1 MSSLL
6 EKFMNNNRR
15 DFDSEN
21 PSAKVWE
28 NIEKN
33 IPVKKSAKVFSIKDI
48 YKWAAAAAI
57 LFITLTAAYFLW
69 IRKPEVIETAVKA
82 EKKGDSNT
90 VNQSDILTIAPEYA
104 AEAKQFY
111 RIIETKQQELKS
123 VTKDQPNLY
132 NQFAMDLSTLD
143 SSYRVLKNQATVTP
157 NRDVIIKAMMQNLQL
172 QAELL
177 NRQLMIINDFKNNKN
192 ENDEKNNIQSM

>member
-1 MSSLL
+1 MSSPL
-6 EKFMNNNRR
+6 EKFMNNNRK

-33 IPVKKSAKVFSIKDI
+33 VPVKKNDKVFSIKDI
-48 YKWAAAAAI
+48 YKWSAAAAV
-57 LFITLTAAYFLW
+57 LFIALTSAYFLI
-69 IRKPEVIETAVKA
+69 IRKPAIEVVVKT
-82 EKKGDSNT
+82 EKAIDPNT
-90 VNQSDILTIAPEYA
+90 GNQNDIGIIAPEFA
-104 AEAKQFY
+104 SEAKQFY

-123 VTKDQPNLY
+123 MTKDQPNLY

-143 SSYRVLKNQATVTP
+143 SSYRVLKNQAAITP

-177 NRQLMIINDFKNNKN
+177 SRQLMIINDFKNTKN
-192 ENDEKNNIQSM
+192 QNNEKNNIQSL

>member
-1 MSSLL
+1 MSSPL
-6 EKFMNNNRR
+6 EKFMNNNRK

-33 IPVKKSAKVFSIKDI
+33 VPVKKNDKVFSIKDI
-48 YKWAAAAAI
+48 YKWSAAAAV
-57 LFITLTAAYFLW
+57 LFIALTSAYFLI
-69 IRKPEVIETAVKA
+69 IRKPAIEVVVKT
-82 EKKGDSNT
+82 EKAIDPNT
-90 VNQSDILTIAPEYA
+90 GNQNDIGIIAPEFA

-123 VTKDQPNLY
+123 MTKDQPNLY

-143 SSYRVLKNQATVTP
+143 SSYRVLKNQAAITP

-177 NRQLMIINDFKNNKN
+177 SRQLMIINDFKNTKN
-192 ENDEKNNIQSM
+192 QNNEKNNIQSL

>member
-1 MSSLL
+1 MSSPL
-6 EKFMNNNRR
+6 EKFMNNNRK

-28 NIEKN
+28 HIEKKL
-33 IPVKKSAKVFSIKDI
+33 PVKKNAKVFSIKDI
-48 YKWAAAAAI
+48 YKWTAAAAI
-57 LFITLTAAYFLW
+57 LFIALTSAYFLW
-69 IRKPEVIETAVKA
+69 IRKPEVIDTVVKT
-82 EKKGDSNT
+82 EKPADSNT
-90 VNQSDILTIAPEYA
+90 VTQNDISTIAPEYA

-123 VTKDQPNLY
+123 ITKDQPNLY

-143 SSYRVLKNQATVTP
+143 SSYRVLKNQAAITP

-177 NRQLMIINDFKNNKN
+177 SRQLMIINDFKNTKN
-192 ENDEKNNIQSM
+192 ENDEKNNLQSL

>member
-1 MSSLL
+1 MSSPL
-6 EKFMNNNRR
+6 EKFINNNRK

-21 PSAKVWE
+21 PADKVWE

-33 IPVKKSAKVFSIKDI
+33 IPVKKNAKVFSIKDI
-48 YKWAAAAAI
+48 YKWSAAAAV
-57 LFITLTAAYFLW
+57 LFIALTSAYFLF
-69 IRKPEVIETAVKA
+69 IRKPAVEVIVKT
-82 EKKGDSNT
+82 EKATDSNT
-90 VNQSDILTIAPEYA
+90 VNQNDIGTIAPEYA

-123 VTKDQPNLY
+123 ITKDQPTLY

-143 SSYRVLKNQATVTP
+143 SSYRVLKNQAAITP

-177 NRQLMIINDFKNNKN
+177 NRQLMIINDFKNTKN
-192 ENDEKNNIQSM
+192 QNDEKNNIQSL

>member
-1 MSSLL
+1 MSSPL
-6 EKFMNNNRR
+6 EKFINNNRK
-15 DFDSEN
+15 DFESEN
-21 PSAKVWE
+21 PADKVWK

-33 IPVKKSAKVFSIKDI
+33 IPVKKNAKVFSIKDI
-48 YKWAAAAAI
+48 YKWSAAAAV
-57 LFITLTAAYFLW
+57 LFIALTSAYFLF
-69 IRKPEVIETAVKA
+69 IRKPAVEVVVKT
-82 EKKGDSNT
+82 EKANDSNT
-90 VNQSDILTIAPEYA
+90 VTQNDISTIAPEYA

-123 VTKDQPNLY
+123 ITKDQPNLY

-143 SSYRVLKNQATVTP
+143 SSYRVLKNQAAITP

-177 NRQLMIINDFKNNKN
+177 SRQLMIINDFKNTKN
-192 ENDEKNNIQSM
+192 QNDEKNNIQSL

>member
-1 MSSLL
+1 MSNPL
-6 EKFMNNNRR
+6 EKFINNNRE

-33 IPVKKSAKVFSIKDI
+33 IPIKKNATIFSIKDI
-48 YKWAAAAAI
+48 YKWSAAAAI
-57 LFITLTAAYFLW
+57 LFIALTSVYFLW
-69 IRKPEVIETAVKA
+69 IRKPAAVETITKTEKA
-82 EKKGDSNT
+82 SDSNT
-90 VNQSDILTIAPEYA
+90 VNQNDIGTIAPEYA
-104 AEAKQFY
+104 TEAKQFY
-111 RIIETKQQELKS
+111 QIIETKQQQLKS

-132 NQFAMDLSTLD
+132 NQFATDLSTLD
-143 SSYRVLKNQATVTP
+143 SSYRVLKNQAAITP

-177 NRQLMIINDFKNNKN
+177 SRQLMIINDFKSTKNK
-192 ENDEKNNIQSM
+192 NDEKNNIQAL

>member
-1 MSSLL
+1 MSSPL
-6 EKFMNNNRR
+6 EKFMSNNRK

-28 NIEKN
+28 DIEKN
-33 IPVKKSAKVFSIKDI
+33 IPVKKNAKVFSIKDI
-48 YKWAAAAAI
+48 YKWSAAAAV
-57 LFITLTAAYFLW
+57 LFIALTSAYFLF
-69 IRKPEVIETAVKA
+69 IRKPATVETITKTEKA
-82 EKKGDSNT
+82 SDSNT
-90 VNQSDILTIAPEYA
+90 VNQNDIGTIAPEYA

-123 VTKDQPNLY
+123 ITKDQPNLY
-132 NQFAMDLSTLD
+132 NQFATDLSTLD
-143 SSYRVLKNQATVTP
+143 SSYRVLKNQAAITP

-177 NRQLMIINDFKNNKN
+177 SRQLMIINDFKNTKN
-192 ENDEKNNIQSM
+192 QNDEKNNIQSL